1 MPEFIDATSITTM
14 VATATTGLIV
24 WFIQE
29 ARKTRAL
36 GRKQND
42 FLTSAI
48 LVLLRSQLV
57 ATHRSAIERSK
68 ISIAER
74 QSFFET
80 HQLYTSLG
88 GNGPTTYLIDDIK
101 RLHVVAD

>member
-1 MPEFIDATSITTM
+1 MPDFIDATSITTM
-14 VATATTGLIV
+14 VATTLAGLVV

-29 ARKTRAL
+29 ARKTKAL
-36 GRKQND
+36 GKRQND
-42 FLTSAI
+42 FLTTAI

-57 ATHRSAIERSK
+57 ATHRSAIERSQ
-68 ISIAER
+68 ITIAER
-74 QSFFET
+74 QSFIET